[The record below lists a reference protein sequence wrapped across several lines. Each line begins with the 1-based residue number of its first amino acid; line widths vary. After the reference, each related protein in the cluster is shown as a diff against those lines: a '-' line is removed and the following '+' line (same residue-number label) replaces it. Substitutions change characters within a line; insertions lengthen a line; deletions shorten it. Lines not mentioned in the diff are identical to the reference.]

1 MAAKRISSIFSMGSN
16 VSDQS
21 SESRISS
28 SINPARPPRE
38 QSQSPVY
45 ASGQRNPVNLSLPD
59 LRPTSHLQNL
69 HNEQSSGLTP
79 PFDATI
85 LPRIEDDDVLLNH
98 PPPLLK
104 PLPLRAQSPGGG
116 SLEGSRPVS
125 RGNPLDS
132 RPASRGNPF
141 DSRSSSRPPS
151 SRPPSRPPSQPASR
165 PASPIKFRPQTPTAR
180 PLTPTTEAKL
190 AKRRSWMPGKL
201 RKAGQDGG
209 DHVNSPQA
217 WMITPNENIPYDV
230 SGLASFHRVPEL
242 WNDHG
247 DTLVYLHAREGGRGP
262 SFKIDSALFAASKKL
277 VYAAHG
283 GMQEHSRREPNDWQQ
298 QSFMERTQHLTT
310 FSPSERPGSS
320 TQGSSKGS
328 RSVSDDFEDLPIR
341 RDIHLCLPLPL
352 QVDLTDATSLP
363 TTEDVET
370 LVTMRNVIAFL
381 ARKPLVATPKQSSVF
396 IIFLKIADVMQR
408 YDFTNLNGSTL
419 GEEAAGNFA
428 KSIQEFGL
436 ADVRSSREKTVEG
449 LILGERMKSW
459 ELYNEG
465 FVHAVGKYDD
475 INGLR
480 SPKFPLISDLT
491 RKRLERANIDLY
503 SRVRNIETRLEDFDF
518 PSLFAGIA
526 NSSTSSESKIIRFKD
541 WKSAYMS
548 MRRHITSLYKH
559 QYGAWPPK
567 AKSKKNDFEES
578 GLNRLLLRDLYKDF
592 SDLYDILVDR
602 TSLTTRTADIP
613 PHDPDDP
620 QEPAPGALRRILD
633 EYDRSTPPVQPPVPF
648 DTPRLPSL
656 FDTRRGFDTLDP
668 KKQKKESVKRL
679 RDDEIN
685 KALMQS
691 YNRDSMKATPFLEA
705 FMAYERRTAHGKSI
719 EEIADLRYG
728 QWIFMYA
735 VIQALP
741 LVVVDA
747 PGVRWTKGVE
757 YFLCE
762 VPKGSPPWVQESA
775 SQKQSVYR
783 IAGGSAMVTLPAD
796 VVEHSVDGIYRRS
809 HCWEVADKWA
819 GFSEVPDAPS
829 QSELDVDDLL
839 PPVMPSAPG
848 SRTASQ
854 SPDRRRASMALGL
867 EQMPLPP
874 GVTPSGARPVSVY
887 DPSKS
892 FAAILSE
899 MDGVGKKKK

>member
-1 MAAKRISSIFSMGSN
+1 
-16 VSDQS
+16 
-21 SESRISS
+21 
-28 SINPARPPRE
+28 
-38 QSQSPVY
+38 
-45 ASGQRNPVNLSLPD
+45 
-59 LRPTSHLQNL
+59 
-69 HNEQSSGLTP
+69 
-79 PFDATI
+79 
-85 LPRIEDDDVLLNH
+85 
-98 PPPLLK
+98 
-104 PLPLRAQSPGGG
+104 
-116 SLEGSRPVS
+116 
-125 RGNPLDS
+125 
-132 RPASRGNPF
+132 
-141 DSRSSSRPPS
+141 
-151 SRPPSRPPSQPASR
+151 
-165 PASPIKFRPQTPTAR
+165 
-180 PLTPTTEAKL
+180 
-190 AKRRSWMPGKL
+190 
-201 RKAGQDGG
+201 
-209 DHVNSPQA
+209 
-217 WMITPNENIPYDV
+217 
-230 SGLASFHRVPEL
+230 
-242 WNDHG
+242 
-247 DTLVYLHAREGGRGP
+247 
-262 SFKIDSALFAASKKL
+262 
-277 VYAAHG
+277 
-283 GMQEHSRREPNDWQQ
+283 MQEHNRREPNDWRQ
-298 QSFMERTQHLTT
+298 QSFMERTQHLTLNAPT
-310 FSPSERPGSS
+310 LSPTEGSGSS
-320 TQGSSKGS
+320 TQGISKES
-328 RSVSDDFEDLPIR
+328 RSVSDYFEELPIR

-352 QVDLTDATSLP
+352 QVDLTDAKLAPTS
-363 TTEDVET
+363 DDIET
-370 LVTMRNVIAFL
+370 LVTMRNMIAFL
-381 ARKPLVATPKQSSVF
+381 AGQPLVATPKQSSVF
-396 IIFLKIADVMQR
+396 TMFLKIADVIQR
-408 YDFTNLNGSTL
+408 YEFTNLDGSTL

-428 KSIQEFGL
+428 RIVQTFGL
-436 ADVRSSREKTVEG
+436 ADVRLSREKTIEA

-459 ELYNEG
+459 DLYNEG

-480 SPKFPLISDLT
+480 SPKFHLISDLT
-491 RKRLERANIDLY
+491 RKRLERANLDLY
-503 SRVRNIETRLEDFDF
+503 TRVRNIETKLDDFDF

-526 NSSTSSESKIIRFKD
+526 NSSTSSESKAVHFKD
-541 WKSAYMS
+541 WKGAYMS
-548 MRRHITSLYKH
+548 MRRHIMSLYKH

-578 GLNRLLLRDLYKDF
+578 GLNRVLLRELYQDF

-602 TSLTTRTADIP
+602 TSLTTRTAEIP
-613 PHDPDDP
+613 SHDPDDP
-620 QEPAPGALRRILD
+620 QEPAPRALRRMLD

-668 KKQKKESVKRL
+668 KKQKKESMKKL

-705 FMAYERRTAHGKSI
+705 FMAYERRSARGKSI

-741 LVVVDA
+741 LVIVDA

-796 VVEHSVDGIYRRS
+796 IVEHSVDGIYRRS
-809 HCWEVADKWA
+809 HCWQLADKWA
-819 GFSEVPDAPS
+819 GFSELPDVQS
-829 QSELDVDDLL
+829 QYEADFDELL
-839 PPVMPSAPG
+839 PPTMPSAPG

-874 GVTPSGARPVSVY
+874 GMAPSGARPMSVH

-892 FAAILSE
+892 FAAILGE

>member
-1 MAAKRISSIFSMGSN
+1 
-16 VSDQS
+16 
-21 SESRISS
+21 
-28 SINPARPPRE
+28 
-38 QSQSPVY
+38 
-45 ASGQRNPVNLSLPD
+45 
-59 LRPTSHLQNL
+59 
-69 HNEQSSGLTP
+69 
-79 PFDATI
+79 
-85 LPRIEDDDVLLNH
+85 
-98 PPPLLK
+98 
-104 PLPLRAQSPGGG
+104 
-116 SLEGSRPVS
+116 
-125 RGNPLDS
+125 
-132 RPASRGNPF
+132 
-141 DSRSSSRPPS
+141 
-151 SRPPSRPPSQPASR
+151 
-165 PASPIKFRPQTPTAR
+165 
-180 PLTPTTEAKL
+180 
-190 AKRRSWMPGKL
+190 
-201 RKAGQDGG
+201 
-209 DHVNSPQA
+209 
-217 WMITPNENIPYDV
+217 
-230 SGLASFHRVPEL
+230 
-242 WNDHG
+242 
-247 DTLVYLHAREGGRGP
+247 
-262 SFKIDSALFAASKKL
+262 
-277 VYAAHG
+277 
-283 GMQEHSRREPNDWQQ
+283 MQEHNRREPNDWQQ
-298 QSFMERTQHLTT
+298 PSFMERTQHLTLNGPPL
-310 FSPSERPGSS
+310 SHPERPESS
-320 TQGSSKGS
+320 TQGSSQGS
-328 RSVSDDFEDLPIR
+328 RSVSDYLEELPIR

-352 QVDLTDATSLP
+352 QVDLADATSRP
-363 TTEDVET
+363 TREDVET
-370 LVTMRNVIAFL
+370 LVTMRNVVAFL
-381 ARKPLVATPKQSSVF
+381 ARQPLVATPKQSSLFVM
-396 IIFLKIADVMQR
+396 FLKIADVMQR
-408 YDFTNLNGSTL
+408 YEFTNLDGSTL

-428 KSIQEFGL
+428 RIIQEFGL
-436 ADVRSSREKTVEG
+436 ADVRSSREKTIEA

-459 ELYNEG
+459 DLYNEG

-475 INGLR
+475 IHGLK
-480 SPKFPLISDLT
+480 SPKFPLIADLT
-491 RKRLERANIDLY
+491 RKRLERANLDLY
-503 SRVRNIETRLEDFDF
+503 TRVRNIETRLEDFDF

-548 MRRHITSLYKH
+548 MRRHIMSLYKH

-567 AKSKKNDFEES
+567 AQSKKNDFEES
-578 GLNRLLLRDLYKDF
+578 GLNRLLLRELYKDF

-613 PHDPDDP
+613 SHDPDDP
-620 QEPAPGALRRILD
+620 QEPAPRALRRVLD

-691 YNRDSMKATPFLEA
+691 YNRDSMRATPFLEA

-719 EEIADLRYG
+719 EEIADLRFG

-741 LVVVDA
+741 LLIVDA
-747 PGVRWTKGVE
+747 PGVRWSKGVE

-783 IAGGSAMVTLPAD
+783 IAGGSALVTLPAD
-796 VVEHSVDGIYRRS
+796 VVEHSVDGVYRRS
-809 HCWEVADKWA
+809 HCWEVAEKWA

-829 QSELDVDDLL
+829 QYELDYDDLL

-874 GVTPSGARPVSVY
+874 GVAPSGARPMSVH

-892 FAAILSE
+892 FAAILGE
-899 MDGVGKKKK
+899 IDGVGKKKK

>member
-1 MAAKRISSIFSMGSN
+1 MKEIMRTVRRLGW
-16 VSDQS
+16 
-21 SESRISS
+21 
-28 SINPARPPRE
+28 
-38 QSQSPVY
+38 
-45 ASGQRNPVNLSLPD
+45 
-59 LRPTSHLQNL
+59 SHLMRKYHTIFRRWQV
-69 HNEQSSGLTP
+69 STGL
-79 PFDATI
+79 
-85 LPRIEDDDVLLNH
+85 VSQV
-98 PPPLLK
+98 
-104 PLPLRAQSPGGG
+104 LPLNY
-116 SLEGSRPVS
+116 SL
-125 RGNPLDS
+125 
-132 RPASRGNPF
+132 
-141 DSRSSSRPPS
+141 
-151 SRPPSRPPSQPASR
+151 
-165 PASPIKFRPQTPTAR
+165 
-180 PLTPTTEAKL
+180 
-190 AKRRSWMPGKL
+190 KL
-201 RKAGQDGG
+201 RALQ
-209 DHVNSPQA
+209 
-217 WMITPNENIPYDV
+217 
-230 SGLASFHRVPEL
+230 VPEL

-283 GMQEHSRREPNDWQQ
+283 GMQEHNQREANDWQQ
-298 QSFMERTQHLTT
+298 QSFMERTQHLTLNAPT
-310 FSPSERPGSS
+310 LFPTERLGSS
-320 TQGSSKGS
+320 NQESSKGS
-328 RSVSDDFEDLPIR
+328 RSVSDYFEELPIR

-352 QVDLTDATSLP
+352 QVDLSDATALP
-363 TTEDVET
+363 TSEDVEM

-381 ARKPLVATPKQSSVF
+381 AGQPLVATPKQASVF
-396 IIFLKIADVMQR
+396 ILFLKIADVLQR
-408 YDFTNLNGSTL
+408 YDFTNLDGSTL

-428 KSIQEFGL
+428 SFIREFGL
-436 ADVRSSREKTVEG
+436 ADVRSSREKTIEA

-459 ELYNEG
+459 DLYNEG

-475 INGLR
+475 INGLK
-480 SPKFPLISDLT
+480 SPKLHLITDLT
-491 RKRLERANIDLY
+491 RKRLERANLDLY
-503 SRVRNIETRLEDFDF
+503 TRVRNIETRLEDFDF

-526 NSSTSSESKIIRFKD
+526 NSSTSSESKIVRFKD

-548 MRRHITSLYKH
+548 MRRHIMSLYKH

-567 AKSKKNDFEES
+567 AQSKKNDFEES
-578 GLNRLLLRDLYKDF
+578 GLNRLLLRELYKDF

-613 PHDPDDP
+613 SHDPDDP
-620 QEPAPGALRRILD
+620 QEPAPRALRRILD

-648 DTPRLPSL
+648 DTPRVPSL
-656 FDTRRGFDTLDP
+656 FDTRRGFDTLDL
-668 KKQKKESVKRL
+668 KKQKKECVKRL

-691 YNRDSMKATPFLEA
+691 YNRESMKATPFLEA

-741 LVVVDA
+741 LVIVDA
-747 PGVRWTKGVE
+747 PGARWTKGVE

-783 IAGGSAMVTLPAD
+783 IAGGSALVTLPAD
-796 VVEHSVDGIYRRS
+796 VVEHSVDGIYHRS
-809 HCWEVADKWA
+809 HCWQVADKWA
-819 GFSEVPDAPS
+819 GFSEVPDVQS
-829 QSELDVDDLL
+829 QNEPDLDDLL

-854 SPDRRRASMALGL
+854 SPDRRRAPMALGL

-874 GVTPSGARPVSVY
+874 GVAPSGARPMSVH

-892 FAAILSE
+892 FAAILGE

>member
-1 MAAKRISSIFSMGSN
+1 
-16 VSDQS
+16 
-21 SESRISS
+21 
-28 SINPARPPRE
+28 
-38 QSQSPVY
+38 
-45 ASGQRNPVNLSLPD
+45 
-59 LRPTSHLQNL
+59 
-69 HNEQSSGLTP
+69 
-79 PFDATI
+79 
-85 LPRIEDDDVLLNH
+85 
-98 PPPLLK
+98 
-104 PLPLRAQSPGGG
+104 
-116 SLEGSRPVS
+116 
-125 RGNPLDS
+125 
-132 RPASRGNPF
+132 
-141 DSRSSSRPPS
+141 
-151 SRPPSRPPSQPASR
+151 
-165 PASPIKFRPQTPTAR
+165 
-180 PLTPTTEAKL
+180 
-190 AKRRSWMPGKL
+190 
-201 RKAGQDGG
+201 
-209 DHVNSPQA
+209 
-217 WMITPNENIPYDV
+217 
-230 SGLASFHRVPEL
+230 
-242 WNDHG
+242 
-247 DTLVYLHAREGGRGP
+247 
-262 SFKIDSALFAASKKL
+262 
-277 VYAAHG
+277 
-283 GMQEHSRREPNDWQQ
+283 MQEHSRREPNDWQQ
-298 QSFMERTQHLTT
+298 QSFMERTQHLTL
-310 FSPSERPGSS
+310 SPSEGPGSS

-328 RSVSDDFEDLPIR
+328 RSVSDYFEELPIR

-363 TTEDVET
+363 TSEDVET
-370 LVTMRNVIAFL
+370 LVAMRNVIAFL
-381 ARKPLVATPKQSSVF
+381 ARKPLVATPKHSSVF
-396 IIFLKIADVMQR
+396 IIFLKIADLMQR
-408 YDFTNLNGSTL
+408 YEFTNLDGSTL

-428 KSIQEFGL
+428 KSIQDFGL
-436 ADVRSSREKTVEG
+436 ADVRSSREKTIEALV
-449 LILGERMKSW
+449 LGERMKSW

-465 FVHAVGKYDD
+465 FVHAVGKYND

-491 RKRLERANIDLY
+491 RKRLERANLDLY
-503 SRVRNIETRLEDFDF
+503 NRVRNIETRLEDFDF
-518 PSLFAGIA
+518 PSLFVGIA

-541 WKSAYMS
+541 WKGAYMS
-548 MRRHITSLYKH
+548 MRRHIMSLYKH

-602 TSLTTRTADIP
+602 NSLTTRTADIP
-613 PHDPDDP
+613 SHDPDDP
-620 QEPAPGALRRILD
+620 QEPAQRALRRVLD

-719 EEIADLRYG
+719 EEIVDLRYG

-741 LVVVDA
+741 LVIVDA
-747 PGVRWTKGVE
+747 PGVSWTKGVE

-796 VVEHSVDGIYRRS
+796 VVEHSIDGIYRRS
-809 HCWEVADKWA
+809 HCWQVADKWA
-819 GFSEVPDAPS
+819 GFGEVSDAPS

-874 GVTPSGARPVSVY
+874 GVTPSGARPMSVY
-887 DPSKS
+887 DPTKN

-899 MDGVGKKKK
+899 MDGAGKKKK

>member
-1 MAAKRISSIFSMGSN
+1 
-16 VSDQS
+16 
-21 SESRISS
+21 
-28 SINPARPPRE
+28 
-38 QSQSPVY
+38 
-45 ASGQRNPVNLSLPD
+45 
-59 LRPTSHLQNL
+59 
-69 HNEQSSGLTP
+69 
-79 PFDATI
+79 
-85 LPRIEDDDVLLNH
+85 
-98 PPPLLK
+98 
-104 PLPLRAQSPGGG
+104 
-116 SLEGSRPVS
+116 
-125 RGNPLDS
+125 
-132 RPASRGNPF
+132 
-141 DSRSSSRPPS
+141 
-151 SRPPSRPPSQPASR
+151 
-165 PASPIKFRPQTPTAR
+165 
-180 PLTPTTEAKL
+180 
-190 AKRRSWMPGKL
+190 
-201 RKAGQDGG
+201 
-209 DHVNSPQA
+209 
-217 WMITPNENIPYDV
+217 
-230 SGLASFHRVPEL
+230 
-242 WNDHG
+242 
-247 DTLVYLHAREGGRGP
+247 
-262 SFKIDSALFAASKKL
+262 
-277 VYAAHG
+277 
-283 GMQEHSRREPNDWQQ
+283 MQEHNRREPNDWQQ
-298 QSFMERTQHLTT
+298 QSFMERTQHLTLNAPT
-310 FSPSERPGSS
+310 LSPTEGPGPS
-320 TQGSSKGS
+320 TQGISKKS
-328 RSVSDDFEDLPIR
+328 RSVSDFFEELPIR

-352 QVDLTDATSLP
+352 QVDLTDTKLAPTSG
-363 TTEDVET
+363 DIET

-381 ARKPLVATPKQSSVF
+381 AGQPLVATPKQSSVF
-396 IIFLKIADVMQR
+396 TMFLKIADVMQR
-408 YDFTNLNGSTL
+408 YEFTNLDGSTL

-428 KSIQEFGL
+428 RIVQTFGL
-436 ADVRSSREKTVEG
+436 ADVRLSREKTIEA

-459 ELYNEG
+459 DLYNEG

-480 SPKFPLISDLT
+480 SPKIHLISDLT
-491 RKRLERANIDLY
+491 RKRLERANLDLY
-503 SRVRNIETRLEDFDF
+503 TRVRNIETKLDDFDF

-526 NSSTSSESKIIRFKD
+526 NSSTSSESKAVHFKD
-541 WKSAYMS
+541 WKGAYMS
-548 MRRHITSLYKH
+548 MRRHILNLYKH

-578 GLNRLLLRDLYKDF
+578 GLNRVLLRELYQDF

-613 PHDPDDP
+613 SHDPDDP
-620 QEPAPGALRRILD
+620 QEPAPRALRRILD

-668 KKQKKESVKRL
+668 KKQKKESMKKL

-691 YNRDSMKATPFLEA
+691 YNRESMKATPFLEA
-705 FMAYERRTAHGKSI
+705 FMAYERRSAHGKSI

-728 QWIFMYA
+728 QWIFTYA

-809 HCWEVADKWA
+809 HCWQLADKWA
-819 GFSEVPDAPS
+819 GFSEMPDVPS
-829 QSELDVDDLL
+829 QYEAGFDELL
-839 PPVMPSAPG
+839 PPTMPSAPG

-854 SPDRRRASMALGL
+854 SPDRQRASMALGL

-874 GVTPSGARPVSVY
+874 GMAPSGARPMSVH

-892 FAAILSE
+892 FAAILGE
-899 MDGVGKKKK
+899 MDGLGKKKK

>member
-1 MAAKRISSIFSMGSN
+1 
-16 VSDQS
+16 
-21 SESRISS
+21 
-28 SINPARPPRE
+28 
-38 QSQSPVY
+38 
-45 ASGQRNPVNLSLPD
+45 
-59 LRPTSHLQNL
+59 
-69 HNEQSSGLTP
+69 
-79 PFDATI
+79 
-85 LPRIEDDDVLLNH
+85 
-98 PPPLLK
+98 
-104 PLPLRAQSPGGG
+104 
-116 SLEGSRPVS
+116 
-125 RGNPLDS
+125 
-132 RPASRGNPF
+132 
-141 DSRSSSRPPS
+141 
-151 SRPPSRPPSQPASR
+151 
-165 PASPIKFRPQTPTAR
+165 
-180 PLTPTTEAKL
+180 
-190 AKRRSWMPGKL
+190 
-201 RKAGQDGG
+201 
-209 DHVNSPQA
+209 
-217 WMITPNENIPYDV
+217 
-230 SGLASFHRVPEL
+230 
-242 WNDHG
+242 
-247 DTLVYLHAREGGRGP
+247 
-262 SFKIDSALFAASKKL
+262 
-277 VYAAHG
+277 
-283 GMQEHSRREPNDWQQ
+283 MQEHNRREPNDWQQ
-298 QSFMERTQHLTT
+298 QSFMERTQHLTLNAPT
-310 FSPSERPGSS
+310 LSPTEGPGPS
-320 TQGSSKGS
+320 TQGISKKS
-328 RSVSDDFEDLPIR
+328 RSVSDHFEELPIR

-352 QVDLTDATSLP
+352 QVDLTDTKLAPTSG
-363 TTEDVET
+363 DIET

-381 ARKPLVATPKQSSVF
+381 AGQPLVATPKQSSVF
-396 IIFLKIADVMQR
+396 TMFLKIADVMQR
-408 YDFTNLNGSTL
+408 YEFTNLDGSTL

-428 KSIQEFGL
+428 RIVQTFGL
-436 ADVRSSREKTVEG
+436 ADVRLSREKTIEA

-459 ELYNEG
+459 NLYNEG

-480 SPKFPLISDLT
+480 SPKFHLISDLT
-491 RKRLERANIDLY
+491 RKRLERANLDLY
-503 SRVRNIETRLEDFDF
+503 TRVRNIETKLDDFDF

-526 NSSTSSESKIIRFKD
+526 NSSTSSESKAVHFKD
-541 WKSAYMS
+541 WKGAYMS
-548 MRRHITSLYKH
+548 MRRHIMNLYKH

-578 GLNRLLLRDLYKDF
+578 GLNRVLLRELYQDF

-613 PHDPDDP
+613 SHDPDDP
-620 QEPAPGALRRILD
+620 QEPAPRALRRMLD

-656 FDTRRGFDTLDP
+656 FDTRRGFETLDP
-668 KKQKKESVKRL
+668 KKQKKESVKKL

-691 YNRDSMKATPFLEA
+691 YNRESMKATPFLEA
-705 FMAYERRTAHGKSI
+705 FMAYERRSAHGKSI

-809 HCWEVADKWA
+809 HCWQLADKWA
-819 GFSEVPDAPS
+819 GLSKMPDVPS
-829 QSELDVDDLL
+829 QYEADFDELL
-839 PPVMPSAPG
+839 PPTMPSAPG

-854 SPDRRRASMALGL
+854 SPDRQRASMALGL

-874 GVTPSGARPVSVY
+874 GMAPSGARPMSVH

-892 FAAILSE
+892 FAAILGE
-899 MDGVGKKKK
+899 MDGLGKKKK